1 MYQLWQL
8 TKTSKTSFRLGVV
21 HQHHPALN
29 FPVYV
34 TWYGIIPFLGL
45 YGYMWLI
52 IPCYMWLYHLI
63 LCDKIC
69 IMLRY
74 TIPMP
79 LPGSEQLLFDAW
91 LQRLVPWQACS
102 VFAPM
107 APVSLNQNGVMI
119 LRKRISTCKIYLYIL
134 CRLCYDC
141 YEARNCS
148 QMPVVRTPATLWHL
162 VTGMMSSIRSA
173 PSLREDSP
181 TYLIPPLG
189 SCCKIVWKFPALN
202 NLQQLEDPTAQCVL
216 SPMTLHGSE
225 SGRTRKIL
233 KKPHGSCF
241 WILGGNC

>member
-1 MYQLWQL
+1 
-8 TKTSKTSFRLGVV
+8 
-21 HQHHPALN
+21 
-29 FPVYV
+29 
-34 TWYGIIPFLGL
+34 
-45 YGYMWLI
+45 
-52 IPCYMWLYHLI
+52 
-63 LCDKIC
+63 
-69 IMLRY
+69 MLQY

-91 LQRLVPWQACS
+91 LQPTAG
-102 VFAPM
+102 AM
-107 APVSLNQNGVMI
+107 AGKVSLHQWHQCPWMKMEWWYWGKGFQPV
-119 LRKRISTCKIYLYIL
+119 KSIL

-189 SCCKIVWKFPALN
+189 SCCKILWKFPALN

-225 SGRTRKIL
+225 SGTTRKIL
-233 KKPHGSCF
+233 KKPRGSCF